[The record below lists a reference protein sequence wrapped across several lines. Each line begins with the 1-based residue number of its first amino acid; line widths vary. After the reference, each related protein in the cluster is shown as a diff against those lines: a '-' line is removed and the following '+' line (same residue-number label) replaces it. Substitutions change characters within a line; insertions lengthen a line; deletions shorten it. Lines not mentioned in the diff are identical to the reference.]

1 MGRLK
6 IYLFIVALLPF
17 LFGCKPDG
25 VLEEPGQSKEFEELV
40 RAYETGKVFSSVDRY
55 EGACQLNFTDGS
67 YLVITEFEVHDCTVS
82 KPVPVTMNGQWWSV
96 GGITQ
101 AVKVQSGVPSSKAR
115 PVYVY
120 YDKLSLYVHVSNGE
134 FLEFGSVPLENQK
147 PEGEDKEQV
156 EGGDNGMTG
165 GGGGHDEG
173 DGSDDDEV
181 LSQNIPVVR
190 ITTAGGAGIY
200 DKKNYVDGTITITDP
215 EMIYSDVAEFT
226 ADMGIRGRGNS
237 TWSFPKKPWKVK
249 LDEKASLLGMPADK
263 EWALLANYADRTLL
277 RNIVA
282 MKLSEICGFSWT
294 PRMRSVEVYLND
306 EYQGVYTLCEHKKVS
321 ADRVNIDI
329 VGENDNEGEAVTG
342 GYYLEIEEQQ
352 DETTCWWTDM
362 RIPMMFSDPEE
373 PTSAQYEYVT
383 GLFAEFEEVLQ
394 SDDFAD
400 PAIGYA
406 AYIDV
411 DSFIDYF
418 IVQELTKNPDGNL
431 RKSSFITKERGKKME
446 MYHLWDFDLTL
457 GNCGYFPHA
466 VGNGPEGFWVRDYG
480 HGDTYKAGW
489 FYRLFQDPAF
499 VAAVKTRW
507 NELLPELEKIP
518 EFIDEQAFIIEP
530 ARERN
535 FEVWDINESV
545 FWVFFP
551 SLGSY
556 EAELDY
562 LKEFYTDRLQWLTT
576 ELKRL

>member
-1 MGRLK
+1 MNRR
-6 IYLFIVALLPF
+6 PF
-17 LFGCKPDG
+17 LYILIISALFFLLGCE
-25 VLEEPGQSKEFEELV
+25 EEPSVQKMEQPAGFVELV
-40 RAYETGKVFSSVDRY
+40 KAYEDGRVFSSASHKG
-55 EGACQLNFTDGS
+55 GACVLDFEDGYS
-67 YLVITEFEVHDCTVS
+67 LSISDFSIYDCRNYDP
-82 KPVPVTMNGQWWSV
+82 KAVTKNGEWWSV
-96 GGITQ
+96 GGVTLG
-101 AVKVQSGVPSSKAR
+101 VKVDTSVPSDKAF

-120 YDKLSLYVHVSNGE
+120 FDSMTLYVHVSNGE
-134 FLEFGSVPLENQK
+134 LLKFWSVALEEQK
-147 PEGEDKEQV
+147 QQEEEDQKEQ
-156 EGGDNGMTG
+156 EENAKK
-165 GGGGHDEG
+165 
-173 DGSDDDEV
+173 
-181 LSQNIPVVR
+181 QNIPVVR
-190 ITTAGGAGIY
+190 IKTKNGAGIH

-215 EMIYSDVAEFT
+215 EKMYSDVTEFT

-237 TWSFPKKPWKVK
+237 TWGFPKKPWKVK

-306 EYQGVYTLCEHKKVS
+306 KYQGVYTLCEHKKVS
-321 ADRVNIDI
+321 KDRVNIEV
-329 VGENDNEGEAVTG
+329 VGEGDNSGDAVTG

-352 DETTCWWTDM
+352 DETTCWWTGM
-362 RIPMMFSDPEE
+362 NVPMMFSDPEE
-373 PTSAQYEYVT
+373 PTDEQYEYVT
-383 GLFAEFEEVLQ
+383 SLFADFEEALQ
-394 SDDFAD
+394 SDNFAD

-446 MYHLWDFDLTL
+446 MYHVWDFDLTL

-466 VGNGPEGFWVRDYG
+466 VGNGPDGFWVKDYG
-480 HGDTYKAGW
+480 QGDRYKGGW

-499 VAAVKTRW
+499 VDAVQARW
-507 NELLPELEKIP
+507 NELLPELKKIP
-518 EFIDEQAFIIEP
+518 EFIDEQAFIIKP

-535 FEVWDINESV
+535 FKVWNINESV
-545 FWVFFP
+545 FWVNFP

-562 LKEFYTDRLQWLTT
+562 LKKFYTERLQWLTT
-576 ELKRL
+576 EINKL

>member
-1 MGRLK
+1 MNRR
-6 IYLFIVALLPF
+6 PF
-17 LFGCKPDG
+17 LYILIISALFFLLGCE
-25 VLEEPGQSKEFEELV
+25 EEPSVKEMEQPAGFMELV
-40 RAYETGKVFSSVDRY
+40 KAHEDGKVFLSATR
-55 EGACQLNFTDGS
+55 EGGACVLRFEDGYS
-67 YLVITEFEVHDCTVS
+67 LSITEFSIYDCTIVEP
-82 KPVPVTMNGQWWSV
+82 KQVTKNGEWWSV
-96 GGITQ
+96 GGVTQ
-101 AVKVQSGVPSSKAR
+101 GIKVDASLPSDQAF

-120 YDKLSLYVHVSNGE
+120 YDKMTLYVHVSNGK
-134 FLEFGSVPLENQK
+134 FLEFWSVALEEQK
-147 PEGEDKEQV
+147 QKEEEEKKEQ
-156 EGGDNGMTG
+156 EENAKK
-165 GGGGHDEG
+165 
-173 DGSDDDEV
+173 
-181 LSQNIPVVR
+181 QNIPVVR
-190 ITTAGGAGIY
+190 ITTKNGAGIY

-215 EMIYSDVAEFT
+215 EKMYSDVTEFS

-237 TWSFPKKPWKVK
+237 TWGFPKKPWKVK

-306 EYQGVYTLCEHKKVS
+306 KYQGVYTLCEHKKVS
-321 ADRVNIDI
+321 KDRVNIEV
-329 VGENDNEGEAVTG
+329 VGENDNEGDAVTG

-352 DETTCWWTDM
+352 DETTCWWTGM
-362 RIPMMFSDPEE
+362 NVPMMFSDPEE
-373 PTSAQYEYVT
+373 PTDEQYEYVT
-383 GLFAEFEEVLQ
+383 SLFAEFEEALQ
-394 SDDFAD
+394 SDNFAD

-411 DSFIDYF
+411 DSFINYF

-446 MYHLWDFDLTL
+446 MYHVWDFDLTL
-457 GNCGYFPHA
+457 GNCGYFPGA
-466 VGNGPEGFWVRDYG
+466 VGNGPDGFWVKDYG
-480 HGDTYKAGW
+480 QGDRYKGGW
-489 FYRLFQDPAF
+489 FYRLFQDPVF
-499 VAAVKTRW
+499 VETVQARW

-535 FEVWDINESV
+535 FKVWDINESV
-545 FWVFFP
+545 FWVYFP

-576 ELKRL
+576 ELNKL